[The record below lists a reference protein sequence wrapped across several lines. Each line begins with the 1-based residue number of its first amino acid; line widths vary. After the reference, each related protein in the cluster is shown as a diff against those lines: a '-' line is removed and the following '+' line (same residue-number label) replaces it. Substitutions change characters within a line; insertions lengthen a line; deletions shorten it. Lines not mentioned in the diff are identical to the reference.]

1 MMETEHLQKLIQ
13 TISESKLTYFEYEEA
28 GSRILLKKEAL
39 VSNDTTL
46 SAPVQMNS
54 SNPDILEHSIP
65 AEEQEGFFITS
76 PLVGVFYAAPGEK
89 MDPFVQIGQSVKK
102 GETVAI
108 IEAMKLMNEIECESS
123 GIVKEILVENG
134 QSVEYGQPLFRILP
148 QERGC

>member
-108 IEAMKLMNEIECESS
+108 IEAMKLMNEVKAHKNCT
-123 GIVKEILVENG
+123 IVKILVEDG
-134 QSVEYGQPLFRILP
+134 ELVKKGDKLFVIK
-148 QERGC
+148 